1 LEAADGGTLFLDEI
15 AELHPK
21 IQAKLLRVLEERE
34 FYPLGSTR
42 KKKVDIRVLAASN
55 QDLWERTESGQF
67 RKDLFFRLA
76 TIRIELPS
84 LRQRKDDILPL
95 TQFFVEQF
103 NDKYGKSF
111 RSISPGAEHML
122 LSHPWPGNIRELRNA
137 IERIILLEKDETILE
152 KHLQFLNNTAS
163 PKDLSAGGNLVLAL
177 PDDGMAL
184 GDLEKEV
191 ILKAY
196 EKCAENKS
204 KTARF
209 LRIPRHVLLYRLKK
223 YGIKS

>member
-1 LEAADGGTLFLDEI
+1 L
-15 AELHPK
+15 
-21 IQAKLLRVLEERE
+21 
-34 FYPLGSTR
+34 
-42 KKKVDIRVLAASN
+42 
-55 QDLWERTESGQF
+55 
-67 RKDLFFRLA
+67 
-76 TIRIELPS
+76 
-84 LRQRKDDILPL
+84 
-95 TQFFVEQF
+95 
-103 NDKYGKSF
+103 ND
-111 RSISPGAEHML
+111 
-122 LSHPWPGNIRELRNA
+122 
-137 IERIILLEKDETILE
+137 
-152 KHLQFLNNTAS
+152 TAS